1 MSIYNLHRTCPGY
14 DYNLCIA
21 LLPGAPQVELVMAD
35 LFISWLIRCRRGCAI
50 AAGGP
55 WTLFVFLKLIMVRGG
70 ATALVV
76 VSAGLRR
83 GRRG

>member
-35 LFISWLIRCRRGCAI
+35 LFISWLIVAEED
-50 AAGGP
+50 AP
-55 WTLFVFLKLIMVRGG
+55 LLQV
-70 ATALVV
+70 
-76 VSAGLRR
+76 GL
-83 GRRG
+83 GHCSSSSSSSWLEEGQLP